1 MGDDG
6 AGGDALSRDALSR
19 DAARHDSVRVDAV
32 RNSEVLPDVDIVQGA
47 YLRAASAAEFE
58 AAVPLAA
65 TLSDG
70 RRICLVQHGADVFA
84 VEDRCSHRDFAISG
98 GDVVAPCVIECP
110 WHGAR
115 FDVRTGAA
123 LTGPAEESIQ
133 AFPVRVVGGVVFV
146 GPSAG

>member
-1 MGDDG
+1 VGDD
-6 AGGDALSRDALSR
+6 
-19 DAARHDSVRVDAV
+19 AV
-32 RNSEVLPDVDIVQGA
+32 TATVPF
-47 YLRAASAAEFE
+47 LRAAHVNEFE
-58 AAVPLAA
+58 AGLPLAK

-70 RRICLVQHGADVFA
+70 RPICLVQQGADVFA

-123 LTGPAEESIQ
+123 LTGPAEDAIQ
-133 AFPVRVVGGVVFV
+133 TFPVRVADGVVFV
-146 GPSAG
+146 GPPAA

>member
-1 MGDDG
+1 M
-6 AGGDALSRDALSR
+6 
-19 DAARHDSVRVDAV
+19 
-32 RNSEVLPDVDIVQGA
+32 RNSEVLPDVEIVQGV
-47 YLRAASAAEFE
+47 YLRAASVAEFE
-58 AAVPLAA
+58 AGAPLAA

-84 VEDRCSHRDFAISG
+84 VEDRCSHRDFALSG

-123 LTGPAEESIQ
+123 LTGPAEEAIQ
-133 AFPVRVVGGVVFV
+133 VFPARVVAGVVFV